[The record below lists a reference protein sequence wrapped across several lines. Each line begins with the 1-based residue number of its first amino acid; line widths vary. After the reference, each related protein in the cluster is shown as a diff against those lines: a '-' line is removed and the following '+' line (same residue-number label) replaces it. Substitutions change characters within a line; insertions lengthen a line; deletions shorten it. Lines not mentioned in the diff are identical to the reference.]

1 MEPGAVLIGLVVAL
15 VALLIFTFIFQWIW
29 NAVIPDVFG
38 IKRITIWQ
46 ALGILILASILFGG
60 HRVVNLYSV
69 SPHPIAAESKHAT
82 KEEAQAMATK
92 AADFLQKEGP
102 DKAFAAFNAGGD
114 WRDGD
119 LYVFVIDKTGTWRS
133 HGARPEVIGT
143 KADLDKRVIKE
154 ILAIDK
160 NGWVDYKLKSPA
172 DNQVH
177 DKSTYLVR
185 VGDLLVGAGAYKY

>member
-1 MEPGAVLIGLVVAL
+1 MRNLRP
-15 VALLIFTFIFQWIW
+15 F
-29 NAVIPDVFG
+29 
-38 IKRITIWQ
+38 
-46 ALGILILASILFGG
+46 LILTLFVSAVVLPGG
-60 HRVVNLYSV
+60 LLL
-69 SPHPIAAESKHAT
+69 AESKHAT

-102 DKAFAAFNAGGD
+102 DKAFGAFNAGGD